1 MVSPPRGKDAE
12 VAYPSLLD
20 ESGQSWLRTKPFGGP
35 TRETGRHL
43 IDAGYIIQLLRVE
56 PGSRLRICEV
66 GCGSGWM
73 SLMLGRAGA
82 EVVGIDLAPDMI
94 AIANERRDEERL
106 PNVTFLVADMEDL
119 PPDLAGSFDRI
130 LFYEALHHSP
140 DAAAALRSARGLV
153 RAGGELLLVEPN
165 FKHRWEGRAAT
176 AQYGV
181 TECGYSTRQLKRY
194 LREAGFVDIERFHN
208 NRKRLF
214 SNAPGDIAGH
224 LAEPLTYRFLAPFWT
239 ASWLR
244 ARAS

>member
-1 MVSPPRGKDAE
+1 MVLKPRGKDAE

-20 ESGQSWLRTKPFGGP
+20 ESGKSWLRTKPFGGP

-43 IDAGYIIQLLRVE
+43 IDAGYIVQLLRVE
-56 PGSRLRICEV
+56 PGSHLRICEV

-73 SLMLGRAGA
+73 SLLLGRAGA

-94 AIANERRDEERL
+94 AIANDRRDEERL
-106 PNVTFLVADMEDL
+106 ENVTFRVADMEQP

-140 DAAAALRSARGLV
+140 DAAASLRSARGLL

-194 LREAGFVDIERFHN
+194 LREAGFTDIERFHN

-224 LAEPLTYRFLAPFWT
+224 LAEPLTYRFLAAFWT

-244 ARAS
+244 ARAA